1 MRFEV
6 LGQRTVGHRVG
17 EETGVL
23 LPGHEEGVVVGGLSR
38 DEVAHVVLEPLLAV
52 PFDEHALRIPGL
64 ALRVGGAA
72 VVEDAAV
79 GGPGEGPAGEE
90 TETGRVFLRAVC
102 HRLLHRV
109 ELLGLVVVVAR
120 EDPHAASGRA
130 VSLKLAVALEE
141 LAVADRVAVEG
152 PAEGAQIGLAVDRVV
167 EVRLQDLIRAG
178 AAFLLVELDD
188 VLPEKHH
195 HLEVGTAF
203 SRRLDGLFTPL
214 DPPTGVVDGADF
226 FIDERGGK
234 EVDLGLDVLGLHVRS
249 FPEGRGLRL
258 EPVSDDEPVEVG
270 HRVAGVLAVRGGMH
284 RIHAPA
290 EVALDLVVAHVVE
303 RHDRGVV
310 AVVELRADLRQQV
323 VAVVVLDRG
332 VGAEPFAKLGDPELR
347 LVGIVARGDVGR
359 TLNVRF
365 AAKGVDAAARYADVA
380 EQKLDDAHGA
390 AVLGAV
396 GVLRLTEGVEDGAR
410 LVGTAGGGEDLP
422 DLLHDVGIH
431 ASDARDELGRVA
443 GIVTLHDVEDA
454 VRILKGHVALED
466 LEVRRL
472 ELRRARTVDP
482 GEGGAFGS
490 VPDGLVFDV
499 VAPGFIVVALRFRIP
514 AGKEAV
520 IDVEL
525 EVGTQQAGGVRVVQD
540 VFLLEKVVLQD
551 VVDQAA
557 VEGKVGARTDAGVDV
572 GAGGRTG
579 VARIDHD
586 PRGALVLGALDPAGG
601 ERMVFDVVRT
611 DRHDDVG
618 VGEVAP
624 VARHGAAAERRRKT
638 GNGRRVTDAGLVVD
652 GEDAEAARELLHE
665 PAFLVVKLG
674 GA

>member
-1 MRFEV
+1 M
-6 LGQRTVGHRVG
+6 
-17 EETGVL
+17 
-23 LPGHEEGVVVGGLSR
+23 
-38 DEVAHVVLEPLLAV
+38 
-52 PFDEHALRIPGL
+52 
-64 ALRVGGAA
+64 
-72 VVEDAAV
+72 
-79 GGPGEGPAGEE
+79 
-90 TETGRVFLRAVC
+90 
-102 HRLLHRV
+102 
-109 ELLGLVVVVAR
+109 
-120 EDPHAASGRA
+120 
-130 VSLKLAVALEE
+130 
-141 LAVADRVAVEG
+141 
-152 PAEGAQIGLAVDRVV
+152 
-167 EVRLQDLIRAG
+167 
-178 AAFLLVELDD
+178 
-188 VLPEKHH
+188 
-195 HLEVGTAF
+195 
-203 SRRLDGLFTPL
+203 
-214 DPPTGVVDGADF
+214 
-226 FIDERGGK
+226 
-234 EVDLGLDVLGLHVRS
+234 
-249 FPEGRGLRL
+249 
-258 EPVSDDEPVEVG
+258 
-270 HRVAGVLAVRGGMH
+270 
-284 RIHAPA
+284 
-290 EVALDLVVAHVVE
+290 
-303 RHDRGVV
+303 
-310 AVVELRADLRQQV
+310 
-323 VAVVVLDRG
+323 
-332 VGAEPFAKLGDPELR
+332 
-347 LVGIVARGDVGR
+347 
-359 TLNVRF
+359 
-365 AAKGVDAAARYADVA
+365 
-380 EQKLDDAHGA
+380 
-390 AVLGAV
+390 
-396 GVLRLTEGVEDGAR
+396 LRLTEGVEDGAR

-431 ASDARDELGRVA
+431 AGDARDELGRVA

-490 VPDGLVFDV
+490 VPDGLVIDV

>member
-1 MRFEV
+1 M
-6 LGQRTVGHRVG
+6 
-17 EETGVL
+17 
-23 LPGHEEGVVVGGLSR
+23 
-38 DEVAHVVLEPLLAV
+38 
-52 PFDEHALRIPGL
+52 
-64 ALRVGGAA
+64 
-72 VVEDAAV
+72 
-79 GGPGEGPAGEE
+79 
-90 TETGRVFLRAVC
+90 
-102 HRLLHRV
+102 
-109 ELLGLVVVVAR
+109 
-120 EDPHAASGRA
+120 
-130 VSLKLAVALEE
+130 
-141 LAVADRVAVEG
+141 
-152 PAEGAQIGLAVDRVV
+152 
-167 EVRLQDLIRAG
+167 
-178 AAFLLVELDD
+178 
-188 VLPEKHH
+188 
-195 HLEVGTAF
+195 
-203 SRRLDGLFTPL
+203 
-214 DPPTGVVDGADF
+214 
-226 FIDERGGK
+226 
-234 EVDLGLDVLGLHVRS
+234 
-249 FPEGRGLRL
+249 
-258 EPVSDDEPVEVG
+258 
-270 HRVAGVLAVRGGMH
+270 AGVLAVRGGMH

-347 LVGIVARGDVGR
+347 LVGVVARGVRFLRKIVGELRVSLAGRPGEIGGSLMRACADVGR

-365 AAKGVDAAARYADVA
+365 AAKGVDAAARDADVA

-431 ASDARDELGRVA
+431 AGDARDELGRVA

-454 VRILKGHVALED
+454 VRILKGHIALED

-490 VPDGLVFDV
+490 VPDGLVIDV

-624 VARHGAAAERRRKT
+624 VARHGAAAKRRRKT